1 MEKRFL
7 PMSEIRAEQD
17 AMKIGGYFVVFED
30 ETRLWDGIY
39 EKVSRTA
46 LDNTLD
52 NDIRCLFNHDTAKVL
67 GRNKSGTLTLKVDE
81 KGLFGEVDINPNDIE
96 AVSVYEKVKRGDIDQ
111 CSFGFN
117 IRKESFE
124 EREDGLHFTL
134 EDIDLH
140 EVSIVTFPAYPNTE
154 VSARSKDLERFKKEK
169 LNMRKK
175 ALLER
180 LENNVT

>member
-7 PMSEIRAEQD
+7 AMSDIRAEQD
-17 AMKIGGYFVVFED
+17 SMKIGGYFVVFED

-39 EKVSRTA
+39 EKVSRKA

-52 NDIRCLFNHDTAKVL
+52 NDIRCLFNHDSAKVL
-67 GRNKSGTLTLKVDE
+67 GRNKSGTLTLKLDE
-81 KGLFGEVDINPNDIE
+81 KGLFGEVEINPKDPE
-96 AVSVYEKVKRGDIDQ
+96 ALSVYEKVKRGDINQ

-117 IRKESFE
+117 IRKESYE
-124 EREDGLHFTL
+124 EKEDGLHYTL
-134 EDIDLH
+134 EEIDLH

-154 VSARSKDLERFKKEK
+154 VSARSKDFERFKNEK
-169 LNMRKK
+169 LKLRKK

-180 LENNVT
+180 LGPNVN